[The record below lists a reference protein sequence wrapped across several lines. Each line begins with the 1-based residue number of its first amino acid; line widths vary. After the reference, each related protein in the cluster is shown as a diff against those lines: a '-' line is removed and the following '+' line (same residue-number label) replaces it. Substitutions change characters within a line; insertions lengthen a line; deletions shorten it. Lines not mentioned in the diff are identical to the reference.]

1 LATIGALMYLANCTM
16 LDIAYAVNI
25 LARLSAKPTIR
36 HWNGVKHILRYL
48 KGNEDL
54 RLFHKVGED
63 SNIKGYVNA
72 GHLSDPH
79 KGKSKHV
86 MFSLD
91 KEQKYLGYQ

>member
-1 LATIGALMYLANCTM
+1 
-16 LDIAYAVNI
+16 
-25 LARLSAKPTIR
+25 
-36 HWNGVKHILRYL
+36 
-48 KGNEDL
+48 
-54 RLFHKVGED
+54 LFHKVGED

-91 KEQKYLGYQ
+91 KEQQYLGNQRSRALQQYPQTIQKTQLCTRLPANAFG